1 VFISTLPPRGQG
13 LFPYWFSVTPSL
25 VALAIANA
33 LPLVGVLLL
42 GWTVFPLVLLYWLEN
57 LVVGGYNVAKLLLA
71 QPRQPVYWLGK
82 AFLVPFFLV
91 HFGGFTYVH
100 GVLVVA
106 FFGPKG
112 TQPFDLVTAVP
123 AAIRANQLGWALLSL
138 VLSHGL
144 SFYWNYLKSGEYER
158 ASLNALMAQ
167 PYGRVIVLHLTVLF
181 GGWVVMLLGSPL
193 FALVVLIALKTAA
206 DWRAHQAERQKF
218 APSGQE
224 TGTPITQAG
233 A

>member
-1 VFISTLPPRGQG
+1 M
-13 LFPYWFSVTPSL
+13 TPSL
-25 VALAIANA
+25 FALVIANA
-33 LPLVGVLLL
+33 FPLVGVLFL

-57 LVVGGYNVAKLLLA
+57 LVVGGFNVAKLVLA
-71 QPRQPVYWLGK
+71 QPRQPAYWLGK

-91 HFGGFTYVH
+91 HFGGFTYIH
-100 GVLVVA
+100 GVLVVS

-112 TQPFDLVTAVP
+112 AQGFDLLTTVP
-123 AAIRANQLGWALLSL
+123 AAIRANQLGWSLLGL

-144 SFYWNYLKSGEYER
+144 SFYWNYVRSGEYQR

-181 GGWVVMLLGSPL
+181 GGWVVMLLGSPV
-193 FALVVLIALKTAA
+193 FALVVLVVLKTAA
-206 DWRAHQAERQKF
+206 DLRAHRAERRKF
-218 APSGQE
+218 AEP
-224 TGTPITQAG
+224 AG